1 MVDVPED
8 TILSNAKLANMKY
21 NACLCST
28 YVQKIMLLYCFDI
41 KSHRERLPRD
51 YT

>member
-8 TILSNAKLANMKY
+8 TILSNAKLANMMY
-21 NACLCST
+21 NACST

-51 YT
+51 FT